1 MLLPIPMLLLLQ
13 APATQPAP
21 PAPVHPDKMI
31 CRKMDRTGSRLSS
44 EKICL
49 TKAQWDERERVAQRE
64 VKMLQANMGRCP
76 RGGDGECP
84 Q

>member
-1 MLLPIPMLLLLQ
+1 MLLPFPMLLLLQ
-13 APATQPAP
+13 AQAIQPPP
-21 PAPVHPDKMI
+21 PAPAVREKLV
-31 CRKMDRTGSRLSS
+31 CRKVDKTGSRLSS

-49 TKAQWDERERVAQRE
+49 TKMQWEEKERVAQRE

-76 RGGDGECP
+76 KGGSGECP